1 MGGSR
6 LPPRAP
12 HIFGI
17 KTKQKIINNFKTITT
32 MKISVKGGGNL
43 AIRQV
48 AMGAA
53 AVQAAVGGNAT
64 GLKFTFTDATS
75 VSASEQP
82 MPGDPMRGIAA
93 SKAVVAVMANVLID
107 GVDGART
114 INCNRVLAML
124 APGAADIDDAVNTI
138 NDKGYT
144 GFTCDI
150 ETLTNYGNAKRFT
163 NVVGTK

>member
-1 MGGSR
+1 
-6 LPPRAP
+6 
-12 HIFGI
+12 
-17 KTKQKIINNFKTITT
+17 

-64 GLKFTFTDATS
+64 GLKFKLTDDTS
-75 VSASEQP
+75 VRATEQP

-107 GVDGART
+107 GVDGARR
-114 INCNRVLAML
+114 INCNRVLALL
-124 APGAADIDDAVNTI
+124 APGDADIDDAVKIINT
-138 NDKGYT
+138 KGYT
-144 GFTCDI
+144 GYTCDI

>member
-1 MGGSR
+1 
-6 LPPRAP
+6 
-12 HIFGI
+12 
-17 KTKQKIINNFKTITT
+17 

-64 GLKFTFTDATS
+64 GLKFKFTDDTS
-75 VSASEQP
+75 VSATEQP

-107 GVDGART
+107 GVEGART
-114 INCNRVLAML
+114 INCNRILAML
-124 APGAADIDDAVNTI
+124 APGAADIDDAVKIINT
-138 NDKGYT
+138 KGFT
-144 GFTCDI
+144 GFTADI

-163 NVVGTK
+163 NVIGTK

>member
-1 MGGSR
+1 
-6 LPPRAP
+6 
-12 HIFGI
+12 
-17 KTKQKIINNFKTITT
+17 

-64 GLKFTFTDATS
+64 GLQFTFTADTAVT
-75 VSASEQP
+75 ASEQP

-93 SKAVVAVMANVLID
+93 SKAVVAVMSNVLIK
-107 GVDGART
+107 GVEGARS

-124 APGAADIDDAVNTI
+124 APGAANIDDAVKII
-138 NDKGYT
+138 NGKDFT

>member
-1 MGGSR
+1 
-6 LPPRAP
+6 
-12 HIFGI
+12 
-17 KTKQKIINNFKTITT
+17 

-53 AVQAAVGGNAT
+53 AVAAAT
-64 GLKFTFTDATS
+64 KSDKGLQFTFTADTAVT
-75 VSASEQP
+75 ASEQP

-93 SKAVVAVMANVLID
+93 SKAVVAVMSNVLIK
-107 GVDGART
+107 GIEGARS

-124 APGAADIDDAVNTI
+124 APGASNIDDAVNII
-138 NDKGYT
+138 NGKDFT

-150 ETLTNYGNAKRFT
+150 ETLTNYGNAMRFT